1 MDEEL
6 FLGTRFPGDERD
18 LGSPQVKCL
27 AEQLEQG
34 FVGLA
39 FFGDLGHRHLQR
51 SVLDSA
57 NCVGASTRLGA
68 DRQNDP
74 LRMLRQGNHSLTP
87 ANNALPTRTIVAPSS
102 TAIS

>member
-1 MDEEL
+1 MFAL
-6 FLGTRFPGDERD
+6 PFSATWVTATF
-18 LGSPQVKCL
+18 S
-27 AEQLEQG
+27 A
-34 FVGLA
+34 
-39 FFGDLGHRHLQR
+39 